1 MNNSIGYP
9 SFIWTMASFISVLG
23 DRGDKSFRLACILQ
37 GLFNL
42 GFLYFVFQI
51 GISLMGTS
59 SIMIINGFDIS
70 PIFAIIV
77 ILFGLYLSPLM
88 LYSGIVIPL
97 IMIFSRGAPY
107 VNLYY
112 TVSEEEIS
120 ALINDFFYE
129 SKNQSKLLDL
139 LIEEERETIKKNKV
153 SVIRRKEDKKGKY
166 LELHYRER
174 IGYELN
180 EV

>member
-1 MNNSIGYP
+1 MNTNIGYP
-9 SFIWTMASFISVLG
+9 SFIWTIASFISVLG

-51 GISLMGTS
+51 GIGLINTD
-59 SIMIINGFDIS
+59 SIVIINGIDIS
-70 PIFAIIV
+70 IVFAIII

-97 IMIFSRGAPY
+97 IMIFSKGTPY
-107 VNLYY
+107 IKLYY
-112 TVSEEEIS
+112 MVSKEEIS
-120 ALINDFFYE
+120 TLIDDFYYD
-129 SKNQSKLLDL
+129 SKNQSKLLDFL
-139 LIEEERETIKKNKV
+139 TEEEREIIKKNKV
-153 SVIRRKEDKKGKY
+153 NHIRYEEDRKGKY
-166 LELHYRER
+166 LKIFYRER